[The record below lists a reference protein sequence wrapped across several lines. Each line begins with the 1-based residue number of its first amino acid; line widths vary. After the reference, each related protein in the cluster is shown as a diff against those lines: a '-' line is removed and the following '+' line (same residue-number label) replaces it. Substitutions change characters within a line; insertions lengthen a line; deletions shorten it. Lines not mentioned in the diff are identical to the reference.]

1 MTGQEQT
8 GVPGQSEPTP
18 ARSQATQRLT
28 CFIQDPAPRLRY
40 GYSSGFHK
48 PLAYSSQGDSGKSTV
63 LKVSFAPFR
72 AISRAHCH
80 VNPTNSHSRQQMR
93 LIHKVGF
100 TPEEIES
107 YRQLVFGNLVN
118 GMRLVLESMPLFDL
132 SVEESNQV
140 RVKFPRIH
148 SRPFFP
154 YERHVTA
161 R

>member
-1 MTGQEQT
+1 
-8 GVPGQSEPTP
+8 
-18 ARSQATQRLT
+18 
-28 CFIQDPAPRLRY
+28 
-40 GYSSGFHK
+40 
-48 PLAYSSQGDSGKSTV
+48 
-63 LKVSFAPFR
+63 
-72 AISRAHCH
+72 
-80 VNPTNSHSRQQMR
+80 MR